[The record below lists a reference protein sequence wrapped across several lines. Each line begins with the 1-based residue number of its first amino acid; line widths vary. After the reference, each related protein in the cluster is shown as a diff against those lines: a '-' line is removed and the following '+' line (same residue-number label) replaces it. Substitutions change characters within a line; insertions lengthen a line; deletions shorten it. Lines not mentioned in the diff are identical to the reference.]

1 MVALGDWL
9 GYYGVDNRVGILLNM
24 GSGNWAGLDLEAHGN
39 SCYGAWS
46 VPEIFVL

>member
-1 MVALGDWL
+1 MVALGDGL
-9 GYYGVDNRVGILLNM
+9 GCYREGILLNT
-24 GSGNWAGLDLEAHGN
+24 GSGNWADIGLEAHGN

>member
-1 MVALGDWL
+1 MVALGDGL
-9 GYYGVDNRVGILLNM
+9 GCYRVGILLNM